1 MTEWD
6 HNENSDAPL
15 DQPSESCKAI
25 ASLRLAGGEQFDPV
39 GLHYLDVLDQR
50 ASAQPRPVKR
60 ILEAKLAKGLAAF
73 EQRLQQAHREAADY
87 VTAVQSIHAP
97 PTEGLSNLIA
107 RIAGQSPGHTS
118 GHSVEYSEERVELKS
133 VQRFRNTWSK
143 LSANKQVTHA
153 LDQGPKN
160 AGPINSHMLMLRSLT
175 LMRDISPDYLT
186 RFVSYVDTLLCLDQA
201 DKQIQPQ
208 TKTAAVGKSRKKA
221 ASR

>member
-1 MTEWD
+1 MTEWE
-6 HNENSDAPL
+6 HKENTVAPL
-15 DQPSESCKAI
+15 DQPNVSGQAT
-25 ASLRLAGGEQFDPV
+25 ASLRLSGGEQFDPV
-39 GLHYLDVLDQR
+39 GLHYLDILAQR

-60 ILEAKLAKGLAAF
+60 ILEEKLAQGLAAF
-73 EQRLQQAHREAADY
+73 EQRLQQAHREAADH
-87 VTAVQSIHAP
+87 VSAVQSINAP

-107 RIAGQSPGHTS
+107 RIAGQSHGHTS

-208 TKTAAVGKSRKKA
+208 TKTTAVGKSRNKA
-221 ASR
+221 ARR